1 MYRQY
6 ENPIEIHKMLEEA
19 KAAYEAAKQDDPENT
34 DRLIDL
40 ANEVESLR
48 ERENFAWQDEEY
60 DEDNS
65 DDWRPGDAPWD
76 APGMSE
82 SDFIC

>member
-6 ENPIEIHKMLEEA
+6 ENPAKVHEMLIQAQKEL
-19 KAAYEAAKQDDPENT
+19 EAAKNSNEDNIDFI
-34 DRLIDL
+34 IDL

-60 DEDNS
+60 DENY
-65 DDWRPGDAPWD
+65 
-76 APGMSE
+76 
-82 SDFIC
+82 

>member
-6 ENPIEIHKMLEEA
+6 ENPYRVHEMLEQAKAEYEEA
-19 KAAYEAAKQDDPENT
+19 KQNDPENI
-34 DRLIDL
+34 DLLIDL

-60 DEDNS
+60 DENYY
-65 DDWRPGDAPWD
+65 
-76 APGMSE
+76 
-82 SDFIC
+82 

>member
-6 ENPIEIHKMLEEA
+6 ENPVKVREMLKEA
-19 KAAYEAAKQDDPENT
+19 EAAYEAAKQEDPENI

-60 DEDNS
+60 DEDNAS
-65 DDWRPGDAPWD
+65 DDWQPGDAPWD
-76 APGMSE
+76 APGMSMD
-82 SDFIC
+82 DFI

>member
-6 ENPIEIHKMLEEA
+6 EDPRKIHKMLEES
-19 KAAYEAAKQDDPENT
+19 KKAYEEAKRCDPENI
-34 DRLIDL
+34 DLLIDL

-60 DEDNS
+60 DEFYAD
-65 DDWRPGDAPWD
+65 
-76 APGMSE
+76 
-82 SDFIC
+82 

>member
-6 ENPIEIHKMLEEA
+6 ENPIKVHQMLEEA
-19 KAAYEAAKQDDPENT
+19 KAAYEAAKQDDPENI

-60 DEDNS
+60 DEDNC

-76 APGMSE
+76 APGMSV
-82 SDFIC
+82 SDFI